1 VPDTEPVEES
11 PSEVPAPLP
20 SAQPPYG
27 DLIDN
32 AAEVPTPGP
41 NDPAPV
47 VSDVHVSGVTAMGAT
62 VSWTTNVPTVGRV
75 LYGIDE
81 PDVWSA
87 ESAVSREHK
96 AVLTGLSV
104 ATAYR
109 LAVRA
114 LDEFGRVADTA
125 AELRTTALGDS
136 TTAESA
142 DGILVNGEPVFPR
155 MVWGQCSDGLG
166 ANLADGINVFM
177 GDDCRG
183 DRPLPEQLAGKAFS
197 ITANANKE
205 DDHRGLIGS
214 FYQDEWDAFLPSSTS
229 LADLAPAL
237 IPPRR
242 GRLTF
247 LTLTNHFYS
256 KAAPLPQGRGMY
268 PALVDVPDVVGF
280 DLYPLQVWCRPA
292 FADVFNSQNEIVDL
306 AGGKPTFQWIETRQ
320 MEHVDCQHPSLE
332 PTPETV
338 RAETWLAV
346 AGGAQGIGY
355 FPNTWSPQIGQT
367 IEETNRELAELAP
380 ALQTKAVNGSAAD
393 PRIKVGV
400 RELEGAL
407 YIIAVNSTNDAVT
420 TPIKVDGLGDSKLTA
435 LGEARTLNAATGE
448 VADSFEPLA
457 VHVYVAAPVGW

>member
-1 VPDTEPVEES
+1 
-11 PSEVPAPLP
+11 
-20 SAQPPYG
+20 
-27 DLIDN
+27 
-32 AAEVPTPGP
+32 
-41 NDPAPV
+41 
-47 VSDVHVSGVTAMGAT
+47 MGAT
-62 VSWTTNVPTVGRV
+62 VTWKTNVPTAGRV
-75 LYGIDE
+75 LYGIGE
-81 PDVWSA
+81 PDVWSG
-87 ESAVSREHK
+87 ESLLSHDHE

-104 ATAYR
+104 ATPYR
-109 LAVRA
+109 LSVRA
-114 LDEFGRVADTA
+114 LDEFGRVAEA
-125 AELRTTALGDS
+125 PAELTTNALGDS
-136 TTAESA
+136 TSAES
-142 DGILVNGEPVFPR
+142 DNGILVNGEPVFPR

-166 ANLADGINVFM
+166 SNLADGINVFM

-183 DRPLPEQLAGKAFS
+183 DRPLPEQLAGRAFS
-197 ITANANKE
+197 ITANGNKD

-229 LADLAPAL
+229 LADLTPDL
-237 IPPRR
+237 IPPRE

-268 PALVDVPDVVGF
+268 QALVDVPDVVGF

-292 FADVFNSQNEIVDL
+292 FADVFNSQNEMVDL
-306 AGGKPTFQWIETRQ
+306 ADGKPTFQWIETRQ

-338 RAETWLAV
+338 SAETWLAV

-355 FPNTWSPQIGQT
+355 FPNTWSAQIGDT
-367 IEETNRELAELAP
+367 IEQTNRELAELAP
-380 ALQTKAVNGSAAD
+380 ALQTEPAAGSAAD

-407 YIIAVNSTNDAVT
+407 YIIAVNSTKDSVT
-420 TPIKVDGLGDSKLTA
+420 TQIKADELGDRKITAFGEGRSLT
-435 LGEARTLNAATGE
+435 AATGE
-448 VADSFEPLA
+448 LTDTFEPLG